1 MTVMPPSEFGGKVQ
15 GPNGIQ
21 PLPHQLTAS
30 EKLRLGYRTGQD
42 EDRNARPDGAT
53 AFNGLL
59 PEDIQRALREE
70 AGDMEKGQVWA
81 QMLEEAESAN

>member
-1 MTVMPPSEFGGKVQ
+1 MSDMPPSEFGGKTRRH
-15 GPNGIQ
+15 GIQ
-21 PLPHQLTAS
+21 PLPHRLTAS

-42 EDRNARPDGAT
+42 VDRNAPAGPE

-59 PEDIQRALREE
+59 PYDIQLALRTE

-81 QMLEEAESAN
+81 EMVEEAAQEEG

>member
-1 MTVMPPSEFGGKVQ
+1 MAGEGPSEFGGKVRKH
-15 GPNGIQ
+15 GIQ
-21 PLPHQLTAS
+21 PLPHPLTAS

-42 EDRNARPDGAT
+42 IDRDAASGPE

-59 PEDIQRALREE
+59 PYDIQLALRQE

-81 QMLEEAESAN
+81 EMVQEAESEG